1 MIKLSRL
8 LKEAPT
14 MFSRSRH
21 RGREIRLC
29 LFSRRKSR
37 CFSRMRDARG
47 RGILEESLEP
57 VNGHPQFE
65 EELDL
70 YALGALDSEEAQELE
85 SHLEVCPECSRK
97 FAEARGRVA
106 LLALAAPPQDAPSR
120 VKERL
125 LKQIASRGAGHRP
138 ARLTVFWQ
146 WAAPAL
152 AALSLVLAVW
162 AVALRTENNELA
174 RQVRELQATQQTM
187 KAELSRASTVLEL
200 LTAPDTTK
208 VTLVAGEAHP
218 APQGKVFYHPRRGLL
233 FYAANLPALPSG
245 KTYQLWL
252 VPTHGNPISAG
263 IFQTDA
269 HGNGEVLLPQLPAE
283 VAAKAFAVTVE
294 PAGGVPQPTGPKV
307 LVGLTA

>member
-1 MIKLSRL
+1 M
-8 LKEAPT
+8 
-14 MFSRSRH
+14 
-21 RGREIRLC
+21 
-29 LFSRRKSR
+29 
-37 CFSRMRDARG
+37 
-47 RGILEESLEP
+47 
-57 VNGHPQFE
+57 NGHPQFE

-70 YALGALDSEEAQELE
+70 YALGALDSEEAQELA
-85 SHLEVCPECSRK
+85 SHIEVCPECSRK
-97 FAEARGRVA
+97 LEEARGRVA

-162 AVALRTENNELA
+162 AVAQRTENNELA

-187 KAELSRASTVLEL
+187 KAELTRARAVLEL

-269 HGNGEVLLPQLPAE
+269 HGNGEVLLPQLPVG

>member
-1 MIKLSRL
+1 LS
-8 LKEAPT
+8 
-14 MFSRSRH
+14 
-21 RGREIRLC
+21 
-29 LFSRRKSR
+29 
-37 CFSRMRDARG
+37 
-47 RGILEESLEP
+47 
-57 VNGHPQFE
+57 GHPQFE
-65 EELDL
+65 EDLDL
-70 YALGALDSEEAQELE
+70 YALGALEREEAQELE
-85 SHLEVCPECSRK
+85 SHLETCPECK
-97 FAEARGRVA
+97 QKVEEARGRAA
-106 LLALAAPPQDAPSR
+106 LLALAAPPQDPPR
-120 VKERL
+120 HVRERL
-125 LKQIASRGAGHRP
+125 LKQIAGRRPEQRP
-138 ARLTVFWQ
+138 ARLAAFWQ
-146 WAAPAL
+146 WATPAL

-162 AVALRTENNELA
+162 AMALRTRNKELY
-174 RQVRELQATQQTM
+174 RQVRELEGTQQTM
-187 KAELSRASTVLEL
+187 NAELTRARAVLEL

-218 APQGKVFYHPRRGLL
+218 APQGKVFYHPQKGLL

>member
-1 MIKLSRL
+1 
-8 LKEAPT
+8 

-146 WAAPAL
+146 Y
-152 AALSLVLAVW
+152 
-162 AVALRTENNELA
+162 
-174 RQVRELQATQQTM
+174 
-187 KAELSRASTVLEL
+187 
-200 LTAPDTTK
+200 
-208 VTLVAGEAHP
+208 G
-218 APQGKVFYHPRRGLL
+218 
-233 FYAANLPALPSG
+233 
-245 KTYQLWL
+245 LWL
-252 VPTHGNPISAG
+252 
-263 IFQTDA
+263 
-269 HGNGEVLLPQLPAE
+269 
-283 VAAKAFAVTVE
+283 
-294 PAGGVPQPTGPKV
+294 
-307 LVGLTA
+307 

>member
-1 MIKLSRL
+1 LS
-8 LKEAPT
+8 
-14 MFSRSRH
+14 
-21 RGREIRLC
+21 
-29 LFSRRKSR
+29 
-37 CFSRMRDARG
+37 
-47 RGILEESLEP
+47 
-57 VNGHPQFE
+57 GHPQFE
-65 EELDL
+65 EDLDL
-70 YALGALDSEEAQELE
+70 YALGALEREEAQELE
-85 SHLEVCPECSRK
+85 SHLETCPECK
-97 FAEARGRVA
+97 QKVEEARGRAA
-106 LLALAAPPQDAPSR
+106 LLALAAPPQDPPR
-120 VKERL
+120 HVRERL
-125 LKQIASRGAGHRP
+125 LKQIAGRRPEQRP
-138 ARLTVFWQ
+138 ARLAAFWQ
-146 WAAPAL
+146 WATPAL

-162 AVALRTENNELA
+162 AMALRTRNKELY
-174 RQVRELQATQQTM
+174 RQVRELEGTQQTM
-187 KAELSRASTVLEL
+187 NAELTRARAVLEL

-269 HGNGEVLLPQLPAE
+269 HGNGEVLLPQLPVG

>member
-1 MIKLSRL
+1 
-8 LKEAPT
+8 